1 MKKVLIITYYWP
13 PSGGPGVQRF
23 LKFCKY
29 FHDYNWD
36 PIVLTVENGNFPNID
51 ISLEKDVS
59 PRIKV
64 VKTKTIEPFS
74 IYNKLIG
81 SSDRSIP
88 ITISAKKE
96 KGIIKKLSRFLRA
109 NLFIPDARIG
119 WKGFAIC
126 AAKKIISKNDI
137 KAIITTGPPQSTHL
151 IGLSLKKKYK
161 IPWVADFRDPW
172 TNVYYNK
179 YLPRTDRTV
188 KKDKILE
195 NKVLNACDA
204 VTVVS
209 RGLSDEF
216 LKRNKHIQVIY
227 NGYDYNDIH
236 KANNI
241 ATAKF
246 NLEYIGNLKSNQNI
260 KELWEALDELLDDYH
275 ELKNKFSLT
284 FTGNVN
290 VEILELIKDFK
301 LLKTCLNVNNY
312 VTHNKAVDRMI
323 NANLLLFIIPKT
335 KNNNLIMTGKIFEYL
350 ATRTPILS
358 IGPITG
364 EASNLLDTVGRDSM
378 IEYHDKKTI
387 KKQIKKY
394 FSRWLKLDG
403 RKVFHNS
410 ANLEKFSRKKLT
422 KKYSLLLNEVAE

>member
-1 MKKVLIITYYWP
+1 LKKVLIITYYWP

-29 FHDYNWD
+29 FHDFNWD
-36 PIVLTVENGNFPNID
+36 PIVLTVKNGNFPNID

-59 PRIKV
+59 PKLKII
-64 VKTKTIEPFS
+64 KTKTIEPFL

-81 SSDRSIP
+81 TPGGSIP
-88 ITISAKKE
+88 ITLSGEKD
-96 KGIIKKLSRFLRA
+96 KGILKKLSLFLRA

-119 WKGFAIC
+119 WKNFAIH

-137 KAIITTGPPQSTHL
+137 KTIITTGPPQSTHL

-179 YLPRTDRTV
+179 YLPRTLKSI
-188 KKDKILE
+188 KKDKMLE

-209 RGLSDEF
+209 EGLSDEF
-216 LKRNKHIQVIY
+216 FNRSKHIEVIH
-227 NGYDYNDIH
+227 NGYDYKDIY

-241 ATAKF
+241 CTSRF
-246 NLEYIGNLKSNQNI
+246 SLEYVGNLKSNQNI
-260 KELWEALDELLDDYH
+260 KELWEAIEELLNDYH
-275 ELKNKFSLT
+275 EIKNKFTLS

-290 VEILELIKDFK
+290 SQIIELIKDFK
-301 LLKTCLNVNNY
+301 LLNSCLNVNNY
-312 VTHNKAVDRMI
+312 VTHEEAIDRMM
-323 NANLLLFIIPKT
+323 NTNLLLFIIPKT
-335 KNNNLIMTGKIFEYL
+335 ENNNLIITGKIFEYM

-358 IGPITG
+358 VGPKTG
-364 EASNLLDTVGRDSM
+364 EASNILDTIGRDPM
-378 IEYHDKKTI
+378 IAYDDKETI

-394 FSRWLKLDG
+394 FSGWLKLNG
-403 RKVFHNS
+403 KKIFHS
-410 ANLEKFSRKKLT
+410 KSNLKKFSRKKLT
-422 KKYSLLLNEVAE
+422 QKYSFLLNEVAK